1 MLRFNP
7 NFYFNL
13 NHQIEIQFENQVHHF
28 HELMKFVKLKVELLT
43 YN

>member
-1 MLRFNP
+1 MKMLRFNP

-13 NHQIEIQFENQVHHF
+13 NHQFENQV
-28 HELMKFVKLKVELLT
+28 HELMKFVKLKVELLVLT